1 MTDAAPVDPMDE
13 EMKKMRELDMNIAL
27 SIAGFA
33 GMDTRDRHGNI
44 VSEIWTKCNDTDT
57 AAAKLLDY
65 GDMRY
70 MLKTQLNNHL
80 EARKELL
87 LETDSHE
94 VVAQWIFNFAE
105 SWESE
110 YRKRSSHGWD
120 ISQRIMTCME
130 EALYE
135 VNDILNEIYPIE
147 IRPGALYDRIE
158 RIIATNTDA
167 ENSSR
172 IYTDAHTAYI
182 RLWFR
187 NKHTGPMIAHIAGK
201 KLQKQIVCNRSG
213 AYSAKVQRND
223 IQQEVDAAVDVLYN
237 AVMSEDSRFDKFHKL
252 VTEMS
257 SDKHQLQWILDHTT
271 KPFTLPDSTPKLPQ

>member
-1 MTDAAPVDPMDE
+1 MTTSTASDLDE
-13 EMKKMRELDMNIAL
+13 FKKMRELDMSIAL

-33 GMDTRDRHGNI
+33 GMDTRDRHGNV
-44 VSEIWTKCNDTDT
+44 VSEVWTKCNDTDT

-87 LETDSHE
+87 LESDSHE

-105 SWESE
+105 SWEKE
-110 YRKRSSHGWD
+110 YQMRSSHGWD

-135 VNDILNEIYPIE
+135 VNPILDELYPVE
-147 IRPGALYDRIE
+147 IRPGALLDRIE
-158 RIIATNTDA
+158 KIVATNTENGNPMHLYEDA
-167 ENSSR
+167 
-172 IYTDAHTAYI
+172 YTAYI
-182 RLWFR
+182 RFWFR
-187 NKHTGPMIAHIAGK
+187 NKHTGPILAHIAGK

-223 IQQEVDAAVDVLYN
+223 VQQEVDSAVDVLYT
-237 AVMSEDSRFDKFHKL
+237 AVMNQDPRFDKFHEL
-252 VTEMS
+252 VEDMS
-257 SDKHQLQWILDHTT
+257 TDKNQLRWIVDHTL
-271 KPFTLPDSTPKLPQ
+271 KFE